1 MYKML
6 DKLGNYIYIVGYRR
20 WMGRRLTPHHGGREM
35 TSQRDQYPATYHICI
50 RTYEYGVPS
59 RAQRLQFFDGT
70 IAEGMSHS
78 EAQKTAAE
86 LRGGRVELLHNE
98 YSPPTYTVVQD

>member
-1 MYKML
+1 MT
-6 DKLGNYIYIVGYRR
+6 NYPV
-20 WMGRRLTPHHGGREM
+20 
-35 TSQRDQYPATYHICI
+35 TYHVCI
-50 RTYEYGVPS
+50 RTYKYGVPS

-78 EAQKTAAE
+78 EAQKMVAA
-86 LRGGRVELLHNE
+86 LRRQQCWGDRVELLHNE